1 MSAVAAI
8 ELTVDAAPERWHG
21 RDDGP
26 GTEHLRW
33 HHAIST
39 DTGAPGPWD
48 AAFVGF
54 RSDEGVR
61 RNKGRQGAANG
72 PRELRAALAPMALP
86 APLTALDAG
95 DIEVTDGE
103 LESGHHRLGRVV
115 GPLVDRGV
123 PVVVLGGGH
132 EVAYGTYL
140 GLVSTRA
147 VQAGGRLGVLNLDA
161 HFDLRDDVRASSGTP
176 FLQMARS
183 EERRGHRLD
192 YRVLG
197 VSQPS
202 NTAHLFR
209 TADRLG
215 VRYLPDTECGVL
227 NLPAVDAF
235 TDEFIDSH
243 DVLHLSIDL
252 DVLPAAV
259 APGVSAPAAHGVQM
273 EIVEHVCARV
283 AAGGKPLVVDVAE
296 LNPDLDTDHRTARAG
311 ARLIHRI
318 LTTHQAS
325 TAKA

>member
-147 VQAGGRLGVLNLDA
+147 VQAA
-161 HFDLRDDVRASSGTP
+161 WA
-176 FLQMARS
+176 ARS
-183 EERRGHRLD
+183 AQPRRALR
-192 YRVLG
+192 
-197 VSQPS
+197 P
-202 NTAHLFR
+202 
-209 TADRLG
+209 
-215 VRYLPDTECGVL
+215 P
-227 NLPAVDAF
+227 
-235 TDEFIDSH
+235 
-243 DVLHLSIDL
+243 
-252 DVLPAAV
+252 
-259 APGVSAPAAHGVQM
+259 
-273 EIVEHVCARV
+273 
-283 AAGGKPLVVDVAE
+283 
-296 LNPDLDTDHRTARAG
+296 
-311 ARLIHRI
+311 
-318 LTTHQAS
+318 
-325 TAKA
+325 